1 MSRPTVIILFNCM
14 GIDSLSCT
22 SVFYH
27 LVTKNIAEQKRDA
40 SPVTDLHSVV
50 NFVLH
55 CVEKSSKLSFF
66 PFTLELAIEAGM

>member
-40 SPVTDLHSVV
+40 SPVTDLPTS
-50 NFVLH
+50 
-55 CVEKSSKLSFF
+55 
-66 PFTLELAIEAGM
+66 I